1 MCRSESLIDNLLKE
15 VELLSNRVTNIMKAY
30 CNTSHIELRKR
41 FLYENKTI
49 SQRLNEIYAIA
60 KVLKI
65 RNTEKISFSSL
76 LVERCERTIAKTK
89 MEKDLFSL

>member
-15 VELLSNRVTNIMKAY
+15 VESLSNRLTNIMRAY

-76 LVERCERTIAKTK
+76 LFERCERTIAKTK